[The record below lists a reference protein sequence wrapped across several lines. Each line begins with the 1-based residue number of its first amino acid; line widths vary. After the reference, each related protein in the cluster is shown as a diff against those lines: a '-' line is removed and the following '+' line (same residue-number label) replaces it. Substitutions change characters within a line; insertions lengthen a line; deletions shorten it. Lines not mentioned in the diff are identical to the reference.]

1 MSKEKNVS
9 FIQYDEPS
17 LESGSYK
24 ISFTQEVLLDGN
36 STHKEKK
43 DFEFFV
49 AGERLIFDPDEF
61 NSIFPPNEGVG
72 TYDKVFPHI
81 VFNRSTL
88 PWERSIGS
96 GIQQA
101 PWLALL
107 LIGEDENPPKM
118 VQGKVQDLLT
128 PPEGVLAHPNFVCE
142 SEAHESAESP
152 CYYIDVKREFFQKI
166 APRKK
171 TLPFLAHIRE
181 VDTRDSEDHSEDS
194 IRRSVLICNRIPKG
208 KSHVYLVSLEGMAD
222 YLPGEKNASG
232 KETTIR
238 LFAYKSWTFS
248 CSVEGAHFREL
259 LNGLKKNSGSFQY
272 PLQSSQNELS
282 KVATNKGF
290 LPLEHYLR
298 KGGKTASWY
307 RGPLTPYALERSIQT
322 PISCPDQATF
332 YDNQTNLLNVSYG
345 AAWQMGQLL
354 ALQSSDFSSA
364 IYNWRKG
371 QAHNQQIDATIKE
384 LKGKLENSSLNAT
397 SLLDGNR
404 DEGIEEMEKMFDWIT
419 RLRLLDG
426 VPYHYLVPH
435 EKMLPE
441 ESIRFFYL
449 DPNWVEALVDGA
461 LSIGR
466 SISENEESK
475 IEKMRIETVQNMQ
488 YIRPQNPQKDTNSG
502 GMKIDKVSGFLLR
515 SELLSF
521 GPRLIVDTSNAL
533 LKLKMARLSEDVLM
547 CLFAGEIKDVRLH
560 EPPEGLHFGEKDT
573 ENFSNIAE
581 IVDAKN
587 PAHSAAFALSM
598 VKGGASVR
606 FIRK

>member
-1 MSKEKNVS
+1 MSEQKNVS

-24 ISFTQEVLLDGN
+24 ISFTQEVHLDGV
-36 STHKEKK
+36 STHKEIK

-49 AGERLIFDPDEF
+49 AGERMIFDPGEF
-61 NSIFPPNEGVG
+61 NSIFPPNESVG
-72 TYDKVFPHI
+72 TYDKVLPHI
-81 VFNRSTL
+81 IFNRSTL

-96 GIQQA
+96 GIKQT

-107 LIGEDENPPKM
+107 LIEEEEDPPKM
-118 VQGKVQDLLT
+118 VQGKVKDLLT
-128 PPEGVLAHPNFVCE
+128 PPAGVLPHPNFVCE
-142 SEAHESAESP
+142 EGAHENAESP
-152 CYYIDVKREFFQKI
+152 CCYIDVRRDLFQKI

-171 TLPFLAHIRE
+171 DLPFLAHIRE
-181 VDTRDSEDHSEDS
+181 VDTKDSEDHHEDS
-194 IRRSVLICNRIPKG
+194 MRRSVVICNRIPKG
-208 KSHVYLVSLEGMAD
+208 KSHIYLVSLEGMAE

-238 LFAYKSWTFS
+238 LFAYKYWTFS

-259 LNGLKKNSGSFQY
+259 LNGLKKNFGPFQF
-272 PLQSSQNELS
+272 PSQSSNNELF

-290 LPLEHYLR
+290 LPLEHHLR

-322 PISCPDQATF
+322 PIFCPDQATF
-332 YDNQTNLLNVSYG
+332 YDSNTDLLDVSYG

-371 QAHNQQIDATIKE
+371 QAHKQQIDVALKE
-384 LKGKLENSSLNAT
+384 LKNKLESTSLNAT
-397 SLLDGNR
+397 SLLDGKNDDR
-404 DEGIEEMEKMFDWIT
+404 FEDTGKIFDWIT
-419 RLRLLDG
+419 RLRLLNG

-435 EKMLPE
+435 EKMLPK
-441 ESIRFFYL
+441 ESIHFFYL
-449 DPNWVEALVDGA
+449 DPNWIEALVDGS

-466 SISENEESK
+466 SISENEDPK
-475 IEKMRIETVQNMQ
+475 IEQLRIETIQNMQ
-488 YIRPQNPQKDTNSG
+488 YIRPQNPQKDPKKEG
-502 GMKIDKVSGFLLR
+502 IKIDKVSGFLLR
-515 SELLSF
+515 SDLLSF
-521 GPRLIVDTSNAL
+521 GPRLIVDTSNSL
-533 LKLKMARLSEDVLM
+533 LKLKMARLSKDVLM

-573 ENFSNIAE
+573 ESFSNIAE
-581 IVDAKN
+581 IIDEKN